1 MTIWHISELPSLMVR
16 SCAYAVIRGLDNHII
31 NEEWSDY
38 WNQRLNSLEQ
48 QYASLD
54 YHTDPRLEGYH
65 ILHDRA
71 GVKRRKNIPSAEN
84 LIRMLRKHGTLPT
97 INPVVDIYNLFSVEN
112 RLCIAAHDLSHIEGG
127 ITVKFPMGTERYIPM
142 GQNEPVP
149 LDEHEYYYCD
159 QADDVLCRLELHQ
172 CNKTIVTAETRDL
185 LLIIEGH
192 DDTPDSLLGETAR
205 ELVNTIVRYCGGV
218 GCCYKAEIEI

>member
-1 MTIWHISELPSLMVR
+1 MNLTLTKPVSDLGIKVV
-16 SCAYAVIRGLDNHII
+16 YAVMRGLDNHTV
-31 NEEWSDY
+31 NEEWGAY
-38 WNQRLNSLEQ
+38 WNQRLNGLEQ

-54 YHTDPRLEGYH
+54 YHADPRLEGYH

-71 GVKRRKNIPSAEN
+71 GVKRRKNVPSAEN

-97 INPVVDIYNLFSVEN
+97 INPVVDIYNLFSVES
-112 RLCIAAHDLSHIEGG
+112 RLCIAAHDLSHIEGD
-127 ITVKFPMGTERYIPM
+127 ITVRLPIGTERYIPM

-149 LDEHEYYYCD
+149 LDVHEYYYCD

-172 CNKTIVTAETRDL
+172 CNKTIVTAETHDL

-192 DDTPDSLLGETAR
+192 DDTPDSLLEETAR